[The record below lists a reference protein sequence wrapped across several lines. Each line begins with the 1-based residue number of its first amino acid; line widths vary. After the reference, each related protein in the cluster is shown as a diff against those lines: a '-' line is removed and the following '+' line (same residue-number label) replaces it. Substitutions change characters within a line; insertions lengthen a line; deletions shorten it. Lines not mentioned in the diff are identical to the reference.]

1 MPKRSILLTVLL
13 TPSLLLASCGLLPY
27 RCIDPLGCLEIPP
40 GSPVVLGVLLASN
53 GEPGPVGIA
62 CLESIEK
69 VIAGQETIL
78 GHPILLERYATD
90 GTPESARTEATDMAT
105 DPALL
110 AVVGPS
116 LRGEGVEATP
126 ILSGAGIVS
135 LSPVPDP
142 TAAKRMAKQV
152 IAAIVQVA
160 IQKADKT
167 LIIPRLAL
175 REALNP
181 SP

>member
-1 MPKRSILLTVLL
+1 MRSILFIVLL
-13 TPSLLLASCGLLPY
+13 VPSLLLAACSLLPY
-27 RCIDPLGCLEIPP
+27 RCIDPLGCVEIPA
-40 GSPVVLGVLLASN
+40 GSPVVVGVLLASN
-53 GEPGPVGIA
+53 GEPGPVGTA

-69 VIAGQETIL
+69 VIADQEFLL
-78 GHPILLERYATD
+78 GHPILLERFATD
-90 GTPESARTEATDMAT
+90 GTPESARTEATEMAT

-116 LRGEGVEATP
+116 LSEEGVEATP

-142 TAAKRMAKQV
+142 ATAKRMAKQV

-160 IQKADKT
+160 IQKAGKT

-175 REALNP
+175 RKALDP